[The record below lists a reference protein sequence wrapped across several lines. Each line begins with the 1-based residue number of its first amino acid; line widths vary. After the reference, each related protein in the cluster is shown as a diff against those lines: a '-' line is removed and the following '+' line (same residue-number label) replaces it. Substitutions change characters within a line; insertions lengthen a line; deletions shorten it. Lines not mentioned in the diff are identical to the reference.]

1 MSGGEAH
8 VATACALQPSPAA
21 SWSLQNVDGTWKI
34 SLKEPSWER
43 LVKICQKRWVSAFL
57 LGEGPGT
64 QTFVGDD
71 ASSAGAHRAAVD
83 DAGGFGMLA
92 GGAAA
97 GTTPSSTSTGRG
109 RGRTGKGASAAKRR
123 GSSNPVFW

>member
-1 MSGGEAH
+1 M
-8 VATACALQPSPAA
+8 
-21 SWSLQNVDGTWKI
+21 
-34 SLKEPSWER
+34 
-43 LVKICQKRWVSAFL
+43 LVKICQKRSVSAFL

-71 ASSAGAHRAAVD
+71 ASSAGAHRAVD

-92 GGAAA
+92 GGAA

-109 RGRTGKGASAAKRR
+109 RGRTQARTGKGASAAKRR
-123 GSSNPVFW
+123 GSSNPVF